1 MIPPREPVNEPLVSC
16 IVPVFNGERYL
27 EEALDSVLNQTY
39 QRLELIVVNDGSSDG
54 TSRVI
59 AEFGSRV
66 RCVDQLNSGP
76 AVARN
81 RGIAEATGDFIAFL
95 DADDLWLPEK
105 ISCQMERFR
114 AQVAL
119 DVSVTYIQNFWEEEP
134 PDQIYERSRHP
145 MEPMPGYSSPT
156 MVARRTV
163 FERIGLYDPAL
174 KTSACRD
181 WFIRAREQSVVFD
194 MLPRVLVRRRLHQT
208 NMSRLPGKIDD
219 YARLVKR
226 HLDRQR
232 GRAS

>member
-1 MIPPREPVNEPLVSC
+1 MPRRESVNEPLVSC

-27 EEALDSVLNQTY
+27 AEALDSVLTQTY
-39 QRLELIVVNDGSSDG
+39 RRLESIVVNDGSTDG
-54 TSRVI
+54 TSEVI
-59 AEFGSRV
+59 AQFGARI
-66 RCVDQLNSGP
+66 RCVEQPNSGL
-76 AVARN
+76 AAARN
-81 RGIAEATGDFIAFL
+81 RGIAAAAGDFIAFL

-105 ISCQMERFR
+105 ISCQMDRFR
-114 AQVAL
+114 ALVAL
-119 DVSVTYIQNFWEEEP
+119 DVSVTYIQNFWEQEP
-134 PDQIYERSRHP
+134 ADHIYEPRHP

-163 FERIGLYDPAL
+163 FDRVGLYDSDL
-174 KTSACRD
+174 KTAACRD
-181 WFIRAREQSVVFD
+181 WFIRAREQKVVFD